1 MALSKFTSAD
11 DIRACLGISPKEL
24 DDAVLLLDMYETGL
38 SEELLELGDTLE
50 ADYLAIVALPQ
61 GTLTAVQQRF
71 VNLTKLFS
79 ALSVSRTLAGSLS
92 MFSPKKITDGKAA
105 VERFVDAYAGM
116 KAALLINYGT
126 IRTKLI
132 AAYAATGGVTATS
145 GTVRTYM
152 VVSAGADPV
161 TGA

>member
-1 MALSKFTSAD
+1 MALSDFTSPD
-11 DIRACLGISPKEL
+11 DVRACLGVSPKEL
-24 DDAVLLLDMYETGL
+24 DNSVLLLDMYETGL
-38 SEELLELGDTLE
+38 SEELLEMGDTLE
-50 ADYLAIVALPQ
+50 ADYLAIAALPQ
-61 GTLTAVQQRF
+61 GDLTAAQQRF

-79 ALSVSRTLAGSLS
+79 ALSVSKTLAGSLS

-116 KAALLINYGT
+116 KEALAINYST

-132 AAYAATGGVTATS
+132 AAYAATGGAVAVS
-145 GTVRTYM
+145 GTARNYM

-161 TGA
+161 TGT